1 VSVWELDNPDL
12 KATHDF
18 GKDQLVRPTTR
29 SASVKASG
37 NGFDYAFPKHSLT
50 ILKW

>member
-1 VSVWELDNPDL
+1 L
-12 KATHDF
+12 KATHSF
-18 GKDQLVRPTTR
+18 GKDEVVRPATR

-37 NGFDYAFPKHSLT
+37 NGFEYTFPKHSLT

>member
-1 VSVWELDNPDL
+1 MSVWELNHPDL
-12 KATHDF
+12 KATHTF
-18 GKDQLVRPTTR
+18 GKDQVVRPETR

-37 NGFDYAFPKHSLT
+37 NGFDYTFPKHSLT